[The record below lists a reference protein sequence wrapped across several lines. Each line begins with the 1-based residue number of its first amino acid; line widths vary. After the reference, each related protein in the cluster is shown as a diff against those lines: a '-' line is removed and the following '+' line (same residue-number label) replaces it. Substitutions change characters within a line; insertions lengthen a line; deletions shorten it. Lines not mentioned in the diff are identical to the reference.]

1 MTVAELSES
10 RARREITPGIGSR
23 TNLPPLLVAGVA
35 FLILFWQPA
44 RTLVL
49 GWIEDPESGH
59 GLLLGPLSLYL
70 VWRAG
75 IVKDARP
82 QPIVGLV
89 LLVGAVALRYGS
101 GLAAELFTMRLSL
114 FGAVVALI
122 VYAYG
127 LRQIRH
133 WWLPLALFFLS
144 IPLPALVTGALALP
158 LQFQASKLGAWMLA
172 ARRVPVAL
180 SGNVIQ
186 LPGRSLFVTEACS
199 GLRSLTSLLAL
210 GVLIGGLW
218 LRSPWS
224 RLLLVALA
232 VPIAMLLNGIRIF
245 LTGFLVYYVDPSL
258 GEGVMHY
265 SEGWALFTVAF
276 ALLGG
281 LAWLLVWIEG
291 LARRRAT

>member
-10 RARREITPGIGSR
+10 RARREARPGIGSR
-23 TNLPPLLVAGVA
+23 TTLPPLLVAGVA
-35 FLILFWQPA
+35 FLILFWHPL

-49 GWIEDPESGH
+49 GWLEDPEAGH

-70 VWRAG
+70 AWRAG
-75 IVKDARP
+75 IVKEARP
-82 QPIVGLV
+82 QPIAGVT
-89 LLVGAVALRYGS
+89 LLIGSVALRYLS

-114 FGAVVALI
+114 FGAVIGLV

-127 LRQIRH
+127 LRQVRH
-133 WWLPLALFFLS
+133 WWLPLLLLFLS
-144 IPLPALVTGALALP
+144 IPLPAVLTGTLALP

-186 LPGRSLFVTEACS
+186 LPGHSLFVTEACS

-224 RLLLVALA
+224 RVLLVALA
-232 VPIAMLLNGIRIF
+232 IPIAMLLNGIRIF
-245 LTGFLVYYVDPSL
+245 LTGFLVYYVDPAL

-265 SEGWALFTVAF
+265 TEGWGLFIVAF

-281 LAWLLVWIEG
+281 LAWLLVWLEG
-291 LARRRAT
+291 LRRRQPA